1 MKQVFLI
8 CNVFLSQS
16 ITLYVF
22 LYFFTYKILF
32 HKYKM
37 RFYQVYFKYKSLAR
51 GLKVLVDENCWYLY
65 GSSNKSLIVY
75 YRNTGS
81 IGIISLKNWC
91 VTDFRIEKSEERM
104 DSGTSSTLTSADCI
118 AIPTEGISDR
128 GTASIEVDLSEDC
141 EVEYKMLKA
150 NLCQSCLDKI
160 ISGLEY
166 SKW

>member
-1 MKQVFLI
+1 M
-8 CNVFLSQS
+8 
-16 ITLYVF
+16 
-22 LYFFTYKILF
+22 
-32 HKYKM
+32 
-37 RFYQVYFKYKSLAR
+37 
-51 GLKVLVDENCWYLY
+51 
-65 GSSNKSLIVY
+65 IVY

-104 DSGTSSTLTSADCI
+104 DSGTSSTLTSADGI